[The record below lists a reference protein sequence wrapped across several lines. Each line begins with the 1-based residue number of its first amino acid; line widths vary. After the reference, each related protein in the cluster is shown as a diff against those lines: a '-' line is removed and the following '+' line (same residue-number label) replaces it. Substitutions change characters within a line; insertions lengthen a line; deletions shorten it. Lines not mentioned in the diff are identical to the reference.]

1 LTPKREFEQAVKP
14 DVDAVALGRIIKA
27 MLAQLLD
34 GDALGGAA
42 GAVDAE
48 HPEAGYRELT
58 PTRRGQGNAYYT
70 RNLLTPVGKIE
81 RLAGPRDRQGEFR
94 TTGDVEEAI
103 LEMCLS
109 GIFVRKIASVTDAPN
124 RVRISKDVVS
134 RVTSRLE
141 EQQKAWRERPLKVRG
156 YPYLYLDATCLK
168 VRWGKSVTN
177 LPLLACVGVDEE
189 GLREVLT
196 VEAAGSREGVA
207 YASLLRGLIG
217 RGVKGVRRLVISDD
231 HEDIKAAV
239 AAELPG
245 ADWQRCVVH
254 FERNVLSH
262 VPASSTAEVAE
273 DLKVIF
279 RVRRQKTARALAEEF
294 VELHRKR
301 FPKAVSV
308 FEAGIGDALSYLS
321 FPGSHHAR
329 ICSTHMLERL
339 FKEVKRETK
348 MVGVF
353 PNETSAQTLATE
365 IVLRSSEEW
374 ALKRYLMMDAL
385 EAAGNRTHNI
395 RDIDLLEHASSLE
408 LPDGF
413 NSERNP
419 DIFIPPPLDGST
431 VGAFGVRGAA
441 LEAVRRPVEQT
452 AHQEV
457 PAPVLDQPCLR
468 AHFFGHF
475 EVFCDGEPVTLGCSN
490 KALSILKYLLALPTR
505 PVSQDHLMGW
515 LWPESNLRKAR
526 WSLNSAIRAL
536 RKLLSSCP
544 PLARANHVLLEERC
558 YRLSP
563 IVRVETDVD
572 EFDAHYEQ
580 GCRLE
585 RKSRMAEAAAEY
597 QKAVELYRGDY
608 LGEDLC
614 EDWTMLKR
622 ERLSSAYVD
631 ILGLLAVHC
640 MESGQLRDSIRA
652 CYRTLEKDR
661 CHEDSYRLLMRCY
674 ARLGL
679 RGKVLHQ
686 YRLCEKIL
694 RQEYG
699 TDPSPE
705 TKALCRDLTRVG
717 ATDRFSE
724 AAPSRV
730 TP

>member
-14 DVDAVALGRIIKA
+14 DVDAVTLGHIIKA

-48 HPEAGYRELT
+48 HPEAGYRELL
-58 PTRRGQGNAYYT
+58 PRRHGQSNANYT
-70 RNLLTPVGKIE
+70 RDLLASVGKSE
-81 RLAGPRDRQGEFR
+81 RLLVPRDRQGEFR

-109 GIFVRKIASVTDAPN
+109 GSSVRKIAGVTDALKK
-124 RVRISKDVVS
+124 VRISKNVVS

-141 EQQKAWRERPLKVRG
+141 EQQKAWRKRSLKVRG
-156 YPYLYLDATCLK
+156 YPYLYLDTACLK
-168 VRWGKSVTN
+168 VRWGKSVTD
-177 LPLLACVGVDEE
+177 LALLACVGVDEE

-196 VEAAGSREGVA
+196 VEVAKSGEGAA

-217 RGVKGVRRLVISDD
+217 RGVKGVRLVISDD
-231 HEDIKAAV
+231 EDIKAAV

-279 RVRRQKTARALAEEF
+279 KVRRQKTARTLAEEF

-308 FEAGIGDALSYLS
+308 FEAGIEDALSYLS
-321 FPGSHHAR
+321 FPRSHHAR
-329 ICSTHMLERL
+329 ICSTNMLQRL

-374 ALKRYLMMDAL
+374 ALKRYLVMDGL
-385 EAAGNRTHNI
+385 EAAGNRTPHNI
-395 RDIDLLEHASSLE
+395 RDIDLLEHATSLG

-419 DIFIPPPLDGST
+419 DILIPAPLDGST
-431 VGAFGVRGAA
+431 VGTDGFRGA
-441 LEAVRRPVEQT
+441 VEQT
-452 AHQEV
+452 VHREV
-457 PAPVLDQPCLR
+457 PAPVHDQPCLR

-475 EVFCDGEPVTLGCSN
+475 EVFCDGETVTLGCSN
-490 KALSILKYLLALPTR
+490 KALSILKYLLAHPTS

-526 WSLNSAIRAL
+526 WSLNSAIRTL

-544 PLARANHVLLEERC
+544 PLARANHVLLEEGC

-563 IVRVETDVD
+563 IIRVETDVD
-572 EFDAHYEQ
+572 EFDALYEQ

-585 RKSRMAEAAAEY
+585 KESRMAEVAAEY

-608 LGEDLC
+608 LGEDLY
-614 EDWTMLKR
+614 EDWTML
-622 ERLSSAYVD
+622 ERARLVNTYMD
-631 ILGLLAVHC
+631 LLCRLAVHY
-640 MESGQLRDSIRA
+640 MGVGQHQESIRA
-652 CYRTLEKDR
+652 CYKVLEKDR
-661 CHEDSYRLLMRCY
+661 CHEDSYRLLMQCY

-679 RGKVLHQ
+679 RARALQQ

-694 RQEYG
+694 KQEYG

-705 TKALCRDLTRVG
+705 TQALCRDLTRVR
-717 ATDRFSE
+717 A
-724 AAPSRV
+724 
-730 TP
+730 